1 MSATVGRSSR
11 TFENKKVLGEVISAA
26 DRAPAPRA
34 VAFEQVLAKNRIRP
48 MTGYNTVK
56 DSQNPISRQGN
67 IGGFSRVKSA
77 KVLAA
82 NEASGP
88 TILAA
93 SRKITS
99 QKKVVPKTTAAQKE
113 LEYRLVYKKNQGGL
127 KSSNMLLKL
136 MNQNISENIAKN
148 PYAKEIS
155 NTGGVQIKAIS
166 KKSSIC

>member
-1 MSATVGRSSR
+1 M
-11 TFENKKVLGEVISAA
+11 
-26 DRAPAPRA
+26 
-34 VAFEQVLAKNRIRP
+34 
-48 MTGYNTVK
+48 
-56 DSQNPISRQGN
+56 
-67 IGGFSRVKSA
+67 
-77 KVLAA
+77 
-82 NEASGP
+82 
-88 TILAA
+88 AA

-155 NTGGVQIKAIS
+155 NAGGVQIKAIS
-166 KKSSIC
+166 KRSSIC